1 VTTPITNTHFH
12 QRIKE
17 LVSTCVDELEKTK
30 IPSCHPD
37 PIVPPL
43 TIDDTTLFP
52 STYTSGL
59 IAYSSPWIDLC
70 SSNPVVSSISRQVLN
85 LEVSYANFCGIRTV
99 VVPGP
104 RNDSIKVG
112 NGQGVAQYARAIQEA
127 MVVGSR
133 LNFVVHLPMYREPGL
148 EESVDLLSAT
158 PPSEN
163 EVEEG
168 QSEEE
173 IDIFS
178 SWDSWHVVRSTC
190 DYDTRLLV
198 GE

>member
-1 VTTPITNTHFH
+1 M
-12 QRIKE
+12 
-17 LVSTCVDELEKTK
+17 STCLEELENSK

-43 TIDDTTLFP
+43 TTDDTTLFP

-70 SSNPVVSSISRQVLN
+70 SPNPVVSSISRQVLN
-85 LEVSYANFCGIRTV
+85 LEVSYANFCGVRTV

-104 RNDSIKVG
+104 RNDSIKAG

-127 MVVGSR
+127 MLVGSR

-148 EESVDLLSAT
+148 EESVELLSAT
-158 PPSEN
+158 PSSEDD
-163 EVEEG
+163 VEEG
-168 QSEEE
+168 QSEDE

-178 SWDSWHVVRSTC
+178 SWDSWHVIRSTC